1 MKARIISPFA
11 VSVAAFSLSYFFSRE
26 GEGNI
31 SLLFIA
37 IGIILAGV
45 GAYIAVRDRD

>member
-11 VSVAAFSLSYFFSRE
+11 VSVVAFVLSYFFLRE
-26 GEGNI
+26 DEGNI
-31 SLLFIA
+31 CLLFIA

-45 GAYIAVRDRD
+45 GIYIAVRDRD

>member
-11 VSVAAFSLSYFFSRE
+11 VSVAAFILSYFFNQE

-45 GAYIAVRDRD
+45 GTYIAVRDRD